1 MALAHNSIPLNPK
14 SKIKKR
20 LLPLVIASI
29 TSAACVFWQP
39 AMAQESAVA
48 QTAVAAKPAVAW
60 DLTEIYADVP
70 AWNDAVAS
78 IEARIAALPNLK
90 GTLGKNAGSL
100 ADGMEEISATQKEL
114 LRVYVYS
121 SLIMDVDQ
129 RVAESQAMLAKSR
142 AVYSSYGEALAWL
155 EPEILSL
162 GKKKVSKFI
171 KKESRL
177 APFDFYLL
185 TILDQAD
192 HLLDE
197 QGEQLLASAMDVLSS
212 PSQIYQL
219 LANADIPWPEVT
231 LSTGE
236 TLALTQAGYAKGR
249 SAPNRDDRKLV
260 FDTFWQVW
268 GDYKDSL
275 GQILNTEVQANVF
288 MAKARKYDSVLQQQL
303 EEEHLP
309 EEVYRTLVA
318 EVNDSLPIL
327 HRYFELRGKILGI
340 DQMAYYDIYPPLV
353 NLDKEFGLE
362 ESKKITLEV
371 LKPLGDEY
379 YTRLETAL
387 NANWAHVYPQPGKR
401 SGAYMNGSVYD
412 VHPFV
417 LLNHNDDYES
427 LSTYAHEWGHAVHS
441 MLANDNQPFEKA
453 DYSTFTA
460 EIASIIN
467 EILLEEYL
475 IERAETKQEK
485 LFYLGQALESVRGTF
500 YRQTMF
506 AEFELSI
513 HEAAEAGEPLTGA
526 KLTEMYAQL
535 LKKYHGHDE
544 GVLEID
550 DVYANEWAYIPHF
563 YYDFYVFQYATSMA
577 GAAWFAEQL
586 LAGDTDVRDA
596 FIDVLKAGGSDHPY
610 SILKQAGLDMAEPE
624 PYKATARRM
633 ADIMDRIE
641 ALL

>member
-1 MALAHNSIPLNPK
+1 MALAKQANVARSPATL
-14 SKIKKR
+14 KR
-20 LLPLVIASI
+20 RVLPLALAAL
-29 TSAACVFWQP
+29 TSCATLFWQP
-39 AMAQESAVA
+39 AAHAQSAPEPNSV
-48 QTAVAAKPAVAW
+48 W

-70 AWNDAVAS
+70 AWHNAIS
-78 IEARIAALPNLK
+78 ELESQIARLPELK
-90 GTLGKNAGSL
+90 GTLGKNPAAMAAAL
-100 ADGMEEISATQKEL
+100 QQVSAVQKAL
-114 LRVYVYS
+114 LRAYVYA
-121 SLIMDVDQ
+121 SLTMDADQ
-129 RVAESQAMLAKSR
+129 RVAESQAMLAKAR
-142 AVYSSYGEALAWL
+142 AVYASYGEALAWL

-162 GKKKVSKFI
+162 GEKKVSKFI
-171 KKESRL
+171 RKEPKL

-185 TILDQAD
+185 STLDQAD

-197 QGEQLLASAMDVLSS
+197 QGEQLMASAVDVLTS
-212 PSQIYQL
+212 PNQIYEL
-219 LANADIPWPEVT
+219 LTNADIPWPEIT
-231 LSTGE
+231 LSNGE
-236 TLALTQAGYAKGR
+236 TLLLNQAGYTRGR
-249 SAPNRDDRKLV
+249 SASNRDDRKLV

-268 GDYKDSL
+268 QDYQDSL

-288 MAKARKYDSVLQQQL
+288 IAKARKYDSVLQQQL

-309 EEVYRTLVA
+309 EQVYRTLVE
-318 EVNDSLPIL
+318 EVNNSLPIL

-340 DQMAYYDIYPPLV
+340 EQMRYYDIYPPLV
-353 NLDKEFGLE
+353 EMDKTFDLS
-362 ESKKITLEV
+362 ESKRITLEV
-371 LKPLGDEY
+371 LKPLGSEY
-379 YTRLETAL
+379 HSRLETAL

-412 VHPFV
+412 VHPYV
-417 LLNHNDDYES
+417 LLNHNDDYQS

-475 IERAETKQEK
+475 IERAETKEEK

-506 AEFELSI
+506 AEFELLI
-513 HEAAEAGEPLTGA
+513 HETAEQGEPLTGA
-526 KLTEMYAQL
+526 KLSKLYGDL
-535 LKKYHGHDE
+535 LKKYHGHE
-544 GVLEID
+544 QGVLKID
-550 DVYANEWAYIPHF
+550 EVYHSEWAYIPHF

-596 FIDVLKAGGSDHPY
+596 FIDVLKAGGSDHAY
-610 SILKQAGLDMAEPE
+610 NILKAAGLDMARPE
-624 PYKATARRM
+624 PYQATARRM